1 MHIITHKKTHAAVR
15 TNQRGAALVIGLLL
29 LMVLT
34 LLALTGMTTATT
46 ELVMAGN
53 EQYRKNA
60 AHAASAGIEEAIA
73 RIDSVPTSL
82 VATPTLVAPT
92 AVESS
97 TTDLYRTQSRY
108 VGKESGL
115 PQSSADKFVGLH
127 YVIESTGTSSRNA
140 RDTQVQGLFVVRSSD
155 GNGESFGRIGSGL

>member
-1 MHIITHKKTHAAVR
+1 MQTTIHKQSGGRPGTS
-15 TNQRGAALVIGLLL
+15 QRGAALVIGLLL

-60 AHAASAGIEEAIA
+60 VHAANAGIEQALS
-73 RIDSVPTSL
+73 RIDAVPTSL
-82 VATPTLVAPT
+82 VADPTVAGPV

-97 TTDLYRTQSRY
+97 TTDFYRTESRY

-127 YVIESTGTSSRNA
+127 YVIESTGTSARNA

>member
-1 MHIITHKKTHAAVR
+1 MHTTPYNRLDQPPRA
-15 TNQRGAALVIGLLL
+15 NQRGAALVIGLLL

-60 AHAASAGIEEAIA
+60 VHAASAGIEQALA
-73 RIDSVPTSL
+73 RVDAVPTSL
-82 VATPTLVAPT
+82 VAAPT
-92 AVESS
+92 ASGQVAVEGS
-97 TTDLYRTQSRY
+97 TTDFYSTQSRY

-115 PQSSADKFVGLH
+115 PQSSTDKFVGLH
-127 YVIESTGTSSRNA
+127 FVIESTGTSARNA